1 MTSPYDPRAR
11 RRTGTPQPV
20 ADLVGGLMDPI
31 LRRKAGMT
39 TGLVAAWG
47 EITGPGLRDLTRPE
61 KLVWPARRD
70 EGDPFEP
77 ATLVIA
83 CEAAAALRLQ
93 HQTGELLARVNAF
106 FGFAAV
112 ARIKIVQKAVNQHR
126 PDRKPKLRDLAPV
139 EHERVAEMVARIEDP
154 RLQKALRDFAETT
167 LRRSKG

>member
-83 CEAAAALRLQ
+83 CEAVAALRLQ

-126 PDRKPKLRDLAPV
+126 PDRKPKLRDLAPA
-139 EHERVAEMVARIEDP
+139 EHQRVADMVARIEDP